1 MTRRRKLAYFA
12 VPAAVVIGGLVAWYA
27 RDNSASDAPALFS
40 ALGLAPGMT
49 VAEVGAGGGTLSLLA
64 AQAVGP
70 GGRVLST
77 EIAPKRLEAL
87 RKKAAANMTVIAAGE
102 DVSNLPANCCD
113 AIFMRSVYHH
123 FTNPASMDQSFYRAL
138 RPGGRI
144 AVADFPP
151 KRLLSFI
158 APVKNVPANRHGH
171 GVPAGVVTSEMT
183 AAGFEF
189 VERVPDWP
197 EGRYCLVFRK
207 PQR

>member
-1 MTRRRKLAYFA
+1 MTPRRKLVYIAA
-12 VPAAVVIGGLVAWYA
+12 PAAVVIGALVAWYV
-27 RDNSASDAPALFS
+27 RDDSTSDAPALFS

-49 VAEVGAGGGTLSLLA
+49 VAEVGAGGGALSLLA
-64 AQAVGP
+64 ARAVGP
-70 GGRVLST
+70 GGRVIST
-77 EIAPKRLEAL
+77 EFDPKRLERL
-87 RKKAAANMTVIAAGE
+87 RKKAVANMTVISGGG

-123 FTNPASMDQSFYRAL
+123 FANPSSMDESFYRAL

-151 KRLLSFI
+151 KRLLSLI
-158 APVKNVPANRHGH
+158 APVRRVPANRHGH
-171 GVPAGVVTSEMT
+171 GVPPEVVRSEMA

-207 PQR
+207 PAR